1 MSFKPVIPRTEAEAD
16 VEAAVSWYLSQAGVS
31 TALGFAEALRE
42 AYRIISDRSAA
53 GSPRYAYI
61 LRRPGLRTW
70 QLKRY
75 PYLIFYFDRDDHV
88 DVWRVLHGQR
98 DIPAGLQGD

>member
-16 VEAAVSWYLSQAGVS
+16 VEAAVSWYLSQAGVT
-31 TALGFAEALRE
+31 TALSFAEAMYE
-42 AYRIISDRSAA
+42 AYRIIGERSAA
-53 GSPRYAYI
+53 GYAAYAYI
-61 LRRPGLRTW
+61 LKRPGLRTW

-75 PYLIFYFDRDDHV
+75 PYLIFYFERNEHV

-98 DIPAGLQGD
+98 DLPAGMQDV